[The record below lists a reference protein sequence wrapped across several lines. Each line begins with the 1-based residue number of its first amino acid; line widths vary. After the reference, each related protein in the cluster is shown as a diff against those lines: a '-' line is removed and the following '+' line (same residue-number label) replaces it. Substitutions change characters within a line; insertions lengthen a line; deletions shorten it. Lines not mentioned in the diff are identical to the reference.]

1 MKTVFVAMRS
11 IQTKGGGVQTFPIG
25 VFSDKADA
33 LKAADE
39 CPRAIEGVNGTPTGQ
54 ALAYIGLEGVGGGV
68 LEVPF
73 VAGAGL
79 VTPPET
85 RLILPG

>member
-1 MKTVFVAMRS
+1 MKTVFVAMRT
-11 IQTKGGGVQTFPIG
+11 IQTKGGPVSFPIG

-39 CPRAIEGVNGTPTGQ
+39 CPRSMASVSGTPVGQ
-54 ALAYIGLEGVGGGV
+54 ALVYIGVEGVGGGV

-79 VTPPET
+79 VTPPEK